1 MGGFERLV
9 ADYQDHLFCDYD
21 VYLLLC
27 LEDRLQLLH
36 YGKKIDS
43 PVTTEHLLS
52 HGFEFAYFVHP
63 GIDYSGPL
71 SPAPLTQHTPSFC
84 FVQRHPDDEV
94 PDDLFRGMV
103 THYSERPTSDVLR
116 LGGSYNPAVFYKKKK
131 RQSEDFILCVGRISP
146 EKNQLE
152 LVRGYKEKI
161 YARYGLPLN
170 LVGGASDIEYFK
182 EVVAYVDN
190 VSVFC
195 TADPEQPGTARSW
208 RSATE
213 IADLCNR
220 ARMFVMPSPSESFC
234 LAMIEAMA
242 CGATCVVNGDFYG
255 FDDGDLAPR
264 VFGNVSDSEG
274 SIVDVLDEALHRQIR
289 IDSSKW
295 VKKFSLPE
303 IKNQLMP
310 FIQERLHEGT
320 GPELSAT
327 AGNRIAIS

>member
-1 MGGFERLV
+1 MV

-43 PVTTEHLLS
+43 PKTTERLLS
-52 HGFEFAYFVHP
+52 QGFEFAYFVHP

-71 SPAPLTQHTPSFC
+71 SPAPLTQHSPSFC

-116 LGGSYNPAVFYKKKK
+116 LGGSYNPAIFYKKKK
-131 RQSEDFILCVGRISP
+131 RQPEDFILCVGRIAP

-161 YARYGLPLN
+161 YACYGLPLH

-327 AGNRIAIS
+327 AGTRIAIS